1 MWQVNH
7 SESFNRVVLVQHD
20 NLTFELQVHIDM
32 RLALDAADA
41 GNTSS
46 GFPLSQVK
54 VSCATSSAT
63 VMAVRAVS
71 DSFPQGTVMA
81 NEQPQVNTVPVS
93 AVADP
98 VRSLAP
104 NGAPVVQVAPTAPV
118 APNAIP
124 AVVPVS
130 VGMPATPKAGNTSA
144 LPTGSVVSAAPAALM
159 TSATASVSAS
169 VTAMSS
175 AQTTQPATTA
185 FMAPYAS
192 ATPFTPPMQSATPSA
207 AHAYTS
213 SDKPFVYV
221 PSRPANLQEV
231 VDAIYALD
239 RVRFAHL
246 FTNPR
251 VDIVA
256 TAKKFFNHYERK
268 GWKIGQS
275 PMSNWLCA
283 LRLAIASGYTVD
295 RKRRGW
301 AISYCSVSASAFQA
315 HS

>member
-192 ATPFTPPMQSATPSA
+192 ATPFTPPMHSATPSA

-213 SDKPFVYV
+213 SAKPFVYV

-268 GWKIGQS
+268 GWKIG
-275 PMSNWLCA
+275 
-283 LRLAIASGYTVD
+283 
-295 RKRRGW
+295 
-301 AISYCSVSASAFQA
+301 
-315 HS
+315 

>member
-169 VTAMSS
+169 A
-175 AQTTQPATTA
+175 
-185 FMAPYAS
+185 
-192 ATPFTPPMQSATPSA
+192 
-207 AHAYTS
+207 
-213 SDKPFVYV
+213 
-221 PSRPANLQEV
+221 RLLNLLQ
-231 VDAIYALD
+231 
-239 RVRFAHL
+239 
-246 FTNPR
+246 
-251 VDIVA
+251 
-256 TAKKFFNHYERK
+256 
-268 GWKIGQS
+268 
-275 PMSNWLCA
+275 
-283 LRLAIASGYTVD
+283 LRLWILMLRQRHLHHQCSLPLRQQHMLIRALLNLLSMFQVD
-295 RKRRGW
+295 LRIYKRWWMR
-301 AISYCSVSASAFQA
+301 SMP
-315 HS
+315 

>member
-1 MWQVNH
+1 
-7 SESFNRVVLVQHD
+7 
-20 NLTFELQVHIDM
+20 
-32 RLALDAADA
+32 
-41 GNTSS
+41 
-46 GFPLSQVK
+46 
-54 VSCATSSAT
+54 
-63 VMAVRAVS
+63 
-71 DSFPQGTVMA
+71 MA

-98 VRSLAP
+98 VRSLAS
-104 NGAPVVQVAPTAPV
+104 NGAPVVPVAPTAPV

-130 VGMPATPKAGNTSA
+130 VDMPATSRAGNISA

-192 ATPFTPPMQSATPSA
+192 ATPFTPPMQSATPPA

-213 SDKPFVYV
+213 SAKPFVYV